1 MASWMTD
8 WAEKGGSLLNSLDSH
23 VASLLQPTNSA
34 ITPPQIVPRREITP
48 PRLVENGKPG
58 VASLIKPEG
67 TGSNNC
73 VVDTTDVQLFEFL
86 NNPAPME
93 QAITTL
99 KTSPPAPPPQ
109 QPLQP
114 QSQVS
119 VPSTSTDAAA
129 ENRLL
134 HQEVASL
141 NQEIAELVKRNKRA
155 ENETQQRNKEID
167 NLRRQVQS
175 LKTRLDESKM
185 ALQRSDSASTND
197 TRNAKDLELQ
207 VEKLTNTLTVTRK
220 ALEESESKA
229 NESLKLA
236 DLSSSR
242 VEQLQQNV
250 SHLTRSL
257 AAYKEK
263 AAAILSDKERVIS
276 DLRNQ
281 LNARDSG
288 DSVPSSQDIDENLR
302 SEYEQLREETISL
315 RQEAEQRLMA
325 ASEMEERASEEHASL
340 RCTINLLNQQLQ
352 LEKQLVA
359 DSNAQIIELQR
370 RLTAAEEAVKRGEAT
385 TASQLQSAEAELARL
400 RQCLSSESSPGMA
413 RSPTFSPSPSE
424 QPQPRTDVEAR
435 VFELEARI
443 RQLNDSLLTKQ
454 DSLEATLAQN
464 HALKIRLERLEAE
477 CDAHLLES
485 GSTRSMAFPYG
496 YTQLPQSSPSRSPHG
511 FARLHF
517 IDTSL
522 PAWLREGVRAVD
534 DWTIRLV
541 AMLRR
546 RPLIRLLLILYLGVF
561 HVWLL
566 CTLVF
571 FAPPLSSSHAPPP
584 PQRLL

>member
-23 VASLLQPTNSA
+23 VANFLQPTNSA
-34 ITPPQIVPRREITP
+34 VTRPAVIPRREPTP

-58 VASLIKPEG
+58 VASPVTPEG
-67 TGSNNC
+67 SAPNHC

-93 QAITTL
+93 QAIITL
-99 KTSPPAPPPQ
+99 KASSPTPPPQ
-109 QPLQP
+109 QPLVQS

-119 VPSTSTDAAA
+119 MLSISTDPAA

-155 ENETQQRNKEID
+155 ESETQQRNEEVD
-167 NLRRQVQS
+167 SLRRQVQS
-175 LKTRLDESKM
+175 MRTRLAEMKA
-185 ALQRSDSASTND
+185 ALEQSDSTSVND
-197 TRNAKDLELQ
+197 TDNAKDLKIQ
-207 VEKLTNTLTVTRK
+207 VEKLTKTLAVTRK

-229 NESLKLA
+229 SEALKLA
-236 DLSSSR
+236 DLSSGR
-242 VEQLQQNV
+242 VEHLQQTV
-250 SHLTRSL
+250 AHLTRSL

-276 DLRNQ
+276 DLRGQ
-281 LNARDSG
+281 LKAHEGG
-288 DSVPSSQDIDENLR
+288 DSVPSSQGVDENLQR
-302 SEYEQLREETISL
+302 EYEQLREETISL

-340 RCTINLLNQQLQ
+340 RRTISLLNQQLQ
-352 LEKQLVA
+352 LEKQLVT

-370 RLTAAEEAVKRGEAT
+370 RLTAVEEGAKREEAKTVSK
-385 TASQLQSAEAELARL
+385 LQSAEAELARL
-400 RQCLSSESSPGMA
+400 RQCLSSESSPDMT
-413 RSPTFSPSPSE
+413 RSPISPTSPSE
-424 QPQPRTDVEAR
+424 HPQPRSDVEAR
-435 VFELEARI
+435 VFELESRI

-477 CDAHLLES
+477 CDAHLLEPR
-485 GSTRSMAFPYG
+485 STRSPAFPYG
-496 YTQLPQSSPSRSPHG
+496 YTQLPQNSSPKSPHG
-511 FARLHF
+511 FARLHL

-522 PAWLREGVRAVD
+522 PAWLRGGVSAVD

-566 CTLVF
+566 CSLVF
-571 FAPPLSSSHAPPP
+571 FAPPLSSLHAPP
-584 PQRLL
+584 RLL